1 MRDCIFWAVFGAV
14 IVAIVIIA
22 LVLRQKVR
30 RFAREN
36 LGTDNFQEIMDA
48 VNEESTRNEPK
59 SVSGMDR
66 LLLPK
71 ILEDFPDFDMH
82 EAKIHAR
89 DYIQFHLTDK
99 QSVIVHKIVLSDY
112 LETLSKKTVVMQAAV
127 AYMENGRTVQT
138 RYQLDYSFKLDEGAE
153 AVAANYP
160 NCGATLGFGETQCK
174 YCGSRVVNV
183 MGNTWEITGFQEK

>member
-1 MRDCIFWAVFGAV
+1 MRDCIFWAVFAAAMAA
-14 IVAIVIIA
+14 IVAAA
-22 LVLRQKVR
+22 LVLRRKVR

-71 ILEDFPDFDMH
+71 ILEDFPDFDVH

-89 DYIQFHLTDK
+89 DYIQFHLLDK

-112 LETLSKKTVVMQAAV
+112 LETLSQKTVVMQAAV
-127 AYMENGRTVQT
+127 AYMEGGHTIQT
-138 RYQLDYSFKLDEGAE
+138 RYQLDYSFQLDRGAE
-153 AVAANYP
+153 AVAGNCP
-160 NCGATLGFGETQCK
+160 NCGAAIGFGETQCK